1 MLVQQQLPDILGPR
15 VVGAPHLHQQVLDQ
29 QGGLQPR
36 QRPQPGLHEAALQ
49 DVQLRRLSRQGRHRG
64 PGMQKLGL

>member
-36 QRPQPGLHEAALQ
+36 QRPQPRLYETVVQTLQ
-49 DVQLRRLSRQGRHRG
+49 LFRFRCQRHLCCACF
-64 PGMQKLGL
+64 QVIVL